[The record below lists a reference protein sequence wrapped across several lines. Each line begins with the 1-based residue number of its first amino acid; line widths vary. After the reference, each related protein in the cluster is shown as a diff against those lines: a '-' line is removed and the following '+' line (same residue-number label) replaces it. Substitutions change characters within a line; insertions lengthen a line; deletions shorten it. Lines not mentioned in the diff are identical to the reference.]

1 MPLISIF
8 GGIRITMYL
17 DEHTPRISMRTI
29 PDIGQSFAF

>member
-8 GGIRITMYL
+8 GGIRITMYFDDL
-17 DEHTPRISMRTI
+17 SMRTI